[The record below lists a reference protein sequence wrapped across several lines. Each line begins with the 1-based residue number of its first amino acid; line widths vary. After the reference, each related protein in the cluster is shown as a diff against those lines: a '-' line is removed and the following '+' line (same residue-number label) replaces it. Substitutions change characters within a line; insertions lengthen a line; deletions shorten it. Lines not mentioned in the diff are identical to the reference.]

1 MKENK
6 KPDVNDPENSFGSSI
21 YFLVSTLGR
30 ADSFSQH
37 VDTQSNIL
45 IGVSTAIFAFA
56 ATKFGAHR
64 EFLFFDILGFF
75 SALSAIFALL
85 ATHPPKFVRKKGQA
99 ESLMY
104 NKKIV
109 EFSSPAK
116 YEHELSG
123 IMATKEKITQQYATE
138 IYNMY
143 KYYYRPK
150 RELYK
155 ISRNTLL
162 LGIFLSF
169 IVGTLSMVI

>member
-1 MKENK
+1 MKEKNK
-6 KPDVNDPENSFGSSI
+6 QNIRDTENSFGSSI

-56 ATKFGAHR
+56 ATKFGAQK
-64 EFLFFDILGFF
+64 ESLFFDILGFF

-85 ATHPPKFVRKKGQA
+85 ATHTPKFVRKKGQA

-109 EFSSPAK
+109 EFSLPAK
-116 YEHELSG
+116 YEYELSG
-123 IMATKEKITQQYATE
+123 I
-138 IYNMY
+138 
-143 KYYYRPK
+143 
-150 RELYK
+150 
-155 ISRNTLL
+155 
-162 LGIFLSF
+162 
-169 IVGTLSMVI
+169 